1 MLPSLGK
8 EALNV
13 VDPLDELLSVTT
25 LRSRYSQSLGSDR
38 TARSKNSNSLRVSL
52 PEDGNKSSF
61 RNVVFLKQV

>member
-1 MLPSLGK
+1 LLPSLGK

-25 LRSRYSQSLGSDR
+25 LRSSYSQSLGSDR
-38 TARSKNSNSLRVSL
+38 TARYKNSNSLGVSL